1 MESRR
6 SAVTDSKVFF
16 WNCLLLIVLW
26 SLLLLTCLKKTLFSR
41 FSFF

>member
-6 SAVTDSKVFF
+6 SAVTDSKVFL

-26 SLLLLTCLKKTLFSR
+26 SLVLLTSLKKMLLFPL
-41 FSFF
+41 